1 MSTRRVFI
9 VWTHPL
15 FREAVCLLLNHPKIE
30 IVGTSSENKT
40 AHEQITELQ
49 PDTIIVEE
57 GSKDIPK
64 DIMKYL
70 ETYPWNLRVTFLNL
84 TDNQLNMYQHEQ
96 RTMGRAEDLLQLI
109 LSESTYRRVMNN
121 MKDKTNI

>member
-15 FREAVCLLLNHPKIE
+15 FHEAVCLLLNHPKIE
-30 IVGTSSENKT
+30 LVGGNSDFKA
-40 AHEQITELQ
+40 AHEDILELQ

-57 GSKDIPK
+57 RSKDVPK
-64 DIMKYL
+64 DVIKFL

-84 TDNQLNMYQHEQ
+84 NDNELDMYQHEQ
-96 RTMGRAEDLLQLI
+96 RTMGRAEDLLHLI
-109 LSESTYRRVMNN
+109 LSETTSGGL
-121 MKDKTNI
+121 

>member
-15 FREAVCLLLNHPKIE
+15 FHEAVCLLLEHPKIE
-30 IVGTSSENKT
+30 IVGTNSDYKT
-40 AHEQITELQ
+40 AHEEILKVH

-57 GSKDIPK
+57 GGKGMPEDV
-64 DIMKYL
+64 MKYL

-84 TDNQLNMYQHEQ
+84 NDNQLNMYQHEQ
-96 RTMGRAEDLLQLI
+96 RTMGRSEDLLHLI
-109 LSESTYRRVMNN
+109 LSET
-121 MKDKTNI
+121 T

>member
-15 FREAVCLLLNHPKIE
+15 FHKAVRLLLKHPNIE
-30 IVGTSSENKT
+30 IVGANSDYKN
-40 AHEQITELQ
+40 AHKEIIALQ

-57 GSKDIPK
+57 GEKGLPSDM
-64 DIMKYL
+64 MKYL
-70 ETYPWNLRVTFLNL
+70 QTYQWNLRVTFLNL

-96 RTMGRAEDLLQLI
+96 RTMVRAEDLLHLI
-109 LSESTYRRVMNN
+109 LSETTSGG
-121 MKDKTNI
+121 

>member
-1 MSTRRVFI
+1 MPRVKRSGLI
-9 VWTHPL
+9 RLAGLVW
-15 FREAVCLLLNHPKIE
+15 
-30 IVGTSSENKT
+30 VGVGVALVSVASRWFAT